1 MKFDLQLFAV
11 KDLPESPT
19 TSTAT
24 VGKDYLLF
32 IATGMDIAN
41 PTWVLIGGQ
50 RGLSLSRQ
58 ADEIDVS
65 SKTSG
70 GWKDTLAGL
79 KSWSIDL
86 DGLLLLNDDGVDT
99 LEYAFIAGSKVFLK
113 MQYPNKRYRTGWCSI
128 TDFSNEAPHD
138 GEASLK
144 GTLSGSGPLSD
155 LQGYGTSP
163 TTASVSKATPVDK
176 TFAFTPN
183 TGVVTG
189 ITLAGAAVTGTNF
202 TASAGN
208 LLIKGT
214 YLGTLAIADQ
224 LFTLTFS
231 DGSSE
236 TLTITITA

>member
-11 KDLPESPT
+11 KDLPDSPT

-32 IATGMDIAN
+32 VATGASIAS
-41 PTWVLIGGQ
+41 PDWVLIGGQ

-99 LEYAFIAGSKVFLK
+99 LEYAFIAGKKVFLK

-155 LQGYGTSP
+155 LQGYGTLP
-163 TTASVSKATPVDK
+163 ITASVSKSSPADK
-176 TFAFTPN
+176 TFGFTPN
-183 TGVVTG
+183 TGLVTG
-189 ITLAGAAVTGTNF
+189 ITLAGVALTETDFIAAAGTLVIE
-202 TASAGN
+202 S
-208 LLIKGT
+208 T
-214 YLGTLAIADQ
+214 YLATLAIADQ

-231 DGSSE
+231 DGSTE